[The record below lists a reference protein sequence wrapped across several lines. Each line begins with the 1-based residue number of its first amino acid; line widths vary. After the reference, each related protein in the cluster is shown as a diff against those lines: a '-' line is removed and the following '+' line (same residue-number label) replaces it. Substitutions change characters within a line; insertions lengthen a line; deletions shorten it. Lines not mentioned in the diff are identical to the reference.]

1 MWPYFEQ
8 IKGMGSTEV
17 VGGELA
23 DILHTSEVGLSLFS
37 PRKSPP
43 VSPKLC
49 GPAQLPSPNSEGRS
63 YGAALLQRSIHTDV
77 QLTDEKKKK
86 LTDIAGPADR
96 MLWLG
101 FFYFCFIFF
110 FFFFL
115 SFFFFARSG
124 GHKLIRALIASARR
138 IQAPF

>member
-1 MWPYFEQ
+1 MNQSASWYQGRAVWTVRPYFEQ
-8 IKGMGSTEV
+8 TKGVGPTEV
-17 VGGELA
+17 VDGELA
-23 DILHTSEVGLSLFS
+23 DILHTSEVGLSLFFF
-37 PRKSPP
+37 PPEVPP

-110 FFFFL
+110 FFFC
-115 SFFFFARSG
+115 
-124 GHKLIRALIASARR
+124 
-138 IQAPF
+138 PFSSLQDLGVTSL